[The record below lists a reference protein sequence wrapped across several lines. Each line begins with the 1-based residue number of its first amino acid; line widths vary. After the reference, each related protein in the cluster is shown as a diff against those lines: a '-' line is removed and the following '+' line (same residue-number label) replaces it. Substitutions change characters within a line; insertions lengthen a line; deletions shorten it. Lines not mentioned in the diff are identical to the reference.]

1 MCSTGN
7 KGQNKKFCCDFLKML
22 STNSHPETT
31 SMRSIGGAQK
41 VFEEHGDFIRKTIQ
55 FRLGN
60 GQEAEDLF
68 QDMFL
73 FLVSKPLPEDVKNV
87 PSFLYRVITT
97 RVIDKFRHETRVKN
111 LIGRYAQE
119 KERANGESKHSLI
132 EIAVEEKSEKMFELV
147 QKNLSKNEALAIT
160 LRYKHNL
167 DISQTA
173 DKMGI
178 KPRSVSRYLSVGIG
192 KLRCI
197 VKGKCEKNI

>member
-1 MCSTGN
+1 
-7 KGQNKKFCCDFLKML
+7 ML
-22 STNSHPETT
+22 STNGHPETT
-31 SMRSIGGAQK
+31 YIENVSNAQK
-41 VFEEHGDFIRKTIQ
+41 VFEEHGEFIRKTIQ
-55 FRLGN
+55 FRLGS

-73 FLVSKPLPEDVKNV
+73 FLVSKPLPEDVRNV
-87 PSFLYRVITT
+87 PSFLYRVITA

-111 LIGRYAQE
+111 LVSRYAQE
-119 KERANGESKHSLI
+119 KERAGEENVKPSLA
-132 EIAVEEKSEKMFELV
+132 EMAVEEKSEKMFELV
-147 QKNLSKNEALAIT
+147 QRNLSKNEALAIT

-178 KPRSVSRYLSVGIG
+178 KPRSVSRYLSVGIS

-197 VKGKCEKNI
+197 TKGKCEENL

>member
-1 MCSTGN
+1 
-7 KGQNKKFCCDFLKML
+7 ML

-31 SMRSIGGAQK
+31 SMRSIDVAQK

-73 FLVSKPLPEDVKNV
+73 FLVSKPLPEDVRNV

-119 KERANGESKHSLI
+119 KERANGESIKHSLI

-173 DKMGI
+173 DKMRI
-178 KPRSVSRYLSVGIG
+178 KPRSVSRYLSVGIR

-197 VKGKCEKNI
+197 VKGNCEENL